1 MDFIIIFEYIGMFM
15 FAFSGAIVA
24 REEKFDFLGIVI
36 LSITTALGG
45 GILRDVI
52 INSQSPY
59 ALSNYLP
66 YIVIALG
73 MTTALKFKKIQDNF
87 WVIVLDAIG
96 LAAFTVSAGINAIN
110 ADYNCITVIFCCF
123 FISCRRRNYKR
134 YYGKPQ
140 TLCFPKRHIRHN
152 FC

>member
-15 FAFSGAIVA
+15 FAFSGAVVA
-24 REEKFDFLGIVI
+24 REENFDFLGIVI

-45 GILRDVI
+45 SILRDVI

-73 MTTALKFKKIQDNF
+73 MTTAL
-87 WVIVLDAIG
+87 
-96 LAAFTVSAGINAIN
+96 
-110 ADYNCITVIFCCF
+110 
-123 FISCRRRNYKR
+123 
-134 YYGKPQ
+134 
-140 TLCFPKRHIRHN
+140 
-152 FC
+152 